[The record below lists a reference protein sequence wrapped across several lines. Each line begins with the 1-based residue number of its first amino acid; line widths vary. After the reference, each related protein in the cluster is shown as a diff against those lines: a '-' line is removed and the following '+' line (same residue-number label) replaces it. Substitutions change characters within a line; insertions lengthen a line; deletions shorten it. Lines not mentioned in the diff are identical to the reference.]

1 MFENV
6 DLDDLW
12 YEEDDPEEEEY
23 ECGNDVSDDLIKS
36 IENDL
41 GFKLPQSYIFLMKKH
56 NGGILKK
63 NCAQINRKKRY
74 YDIEAIFGIGR
85 TQNCSIYE
93 VNKEKDYYEDNLIA
107 IGYTFERDG
116 KIYLDYN
123 ECGTEGEPRVIAIDR
138 DDFEGDDPN
147 PKPLVL
153 AADFESF
160 IGSLFEYDEEKEVDV
175 KFAPDDDIHKLVKK
189 KVLLQSSLWVYIVML
204 IVLLLP
210 VAGIIFEIRFL
221 AKLIFVGI
229 FADVIL
235 LVLFMIASSDVF
247 KRNYKCWYDEIA
259 EIKEENGIV
268 DYVLKD
274 TDRKMFFI
282 VSGKEKINIGDRFLC
297 TTDGYAFKYDD
308 SKH

>member
-6 DLDDLW
+6 DPDDLW
-12 YEEDDPEEEEY
+12 YEGDDPEEEEY

-41 GFKLPQSYIFLMKKH
+41 GFKLPGSYIFLMKKH

-63 NCAQINRKKRY
+63 NCARINRKKIY
-74 YDIEAIFGIGR
+74 YDIEGIFGIGR
-85 TQNCSIYE
+85 TQKCSVYE
-93 VNKEKDYYEDNLIA
+93 VNKEKDYYEGNLIA

-123 ECGTEGEPRVIAIDR
+123 KCGAEGEPRVIAIDR
-138 DDFEGDDPN
+138 DDFDGDGPN
-147 PKPLVL
+147 PNPLVL
-153 AADFESF
+153 AADFEAF
-160 IGSLFEYDEEKEVDV
+160 IGSLFEYDEEKEADV
-175 KFAPDDDIHKLVKK
+175 KFAPDDNIHKLVKK

-210 VAGIIFEIRFL
+210 VAGIVFGIRFL

-229 FADVIL
+229 FADTCL
-235 LVLFMIASSDVF
+235 FVLFMIASSDIF
-247 KRNYKCWYDEIA
+247 KRSYKCWYDEIA

-282 VSGKEKINIGDRFLC
+282 VSGKEKINVGDRFLC
-297 TTDGYAFKYDD
+297 TTDGYAFKYEK
-308 SKH
+308 SI